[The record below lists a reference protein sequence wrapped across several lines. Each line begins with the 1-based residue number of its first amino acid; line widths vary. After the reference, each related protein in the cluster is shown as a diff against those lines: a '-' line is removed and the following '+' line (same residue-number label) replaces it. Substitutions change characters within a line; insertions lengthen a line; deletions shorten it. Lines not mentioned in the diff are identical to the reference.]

1 MADYDIIVV
10 GAGNAALAAAV
21 SARENG
27 ARVLVLE
34 KAPKNMRGGNTHWSG
49 GLFRFAYGEP
59 QNVKPLI
66 PEAEHQHENFYEGI
80 KPYSVEDFHED
91 LMRVTNGRTD
101 PVLSRVI
108 VENSKD
114 TVFWM
119 GEVGG
124 IEMEPA
130 ISVAAVRKGNG
141 FVWLR
146 GLVLRAVHEGVG
158 LSTSWF
164 NTCEKMGIEVRYE
177 SAALSLVL
185 NDGGRVCGVKVRDAL
200 GIRSISA
207 DAVILGCG
215 GFEANAQMRTQH
227 IGPLLGEAKV
237 RGTPHNQGDGLRMA
251 LDIGAMP
258 WGQWSGCH
266 ATPISADWGDFAPR
280 EMTDRSNRLSYPY
293 AVMINRAGRRF
304 VDEGE
309 NTQLMTYA
317 KFGRAILAQPGS
329 KAYQIFD
336 SSVVHLLEPRYSTSK
351 PISAD
356 SLPALID
363 QLDIDNKEQAKAT
376 LAQYNAAA
384 RLLPGQAVQLSGSVE
399 KNNRTETD
407 EGYESFNL
415 ADAAGKKS
423 ASSVNSVNSVNSASG
438 SSSSSIDFLKNF
450 DPTRLDG
457 LATQG
462 LDLNKTNWALPL
474 VKPPFVAYSATGGIT
489 FTFGGLRI
497 NEQAEVIGTDWRP
510 IPGLYACG
518 EMVGGL
524 YYDNYPAGTG
534 LVSGATIGRI
544 AGRSAA
550 LRKPLLDQPS
560 PGRAAPNGATSSGE
574 VSSAALMPQHDSA
587 PTAGRLEGW
596 VP

>member
-1 MADYDIIVV
+1 MADYDVIVV

-34 KAPKNMRGGNTHWSG
+34 KAPKGMRGGNTHWSG
-49 GLFRFAYGEP
+49 GLFRFAYGDP
-59 QNVKPLI
+59 HNLKRLI
-66 PEAEHQHENFYEGI
+66 PGAEDRHENFYDGI
-80 KPYSVEDFHED
+80 KPYTPDDFHQD

-108 VENSKD
+108 VDNSKD
-114 TVFWM
+114 TVEWM
-119 GEVGG
+119 SSVGK

-130 ISVAAVRKGNG
+130 ISVAAVRKGNSL
-141 FVWLR
+141 VWLR
-146 GLVLRAVHEGVG
+146 GLAVRAVHEGVG

-164 NTCEKMGIEVRYE
+164 RTCEAMGVEVRYD
-177 SAALSLVL
+177 SAAQALLVG
-185 NDGGRVCGVKVRDAL
+185 DDGRVGGVRVRDAD
-200 GIRSISA
+200 GMRSISA
-207 DAVILGCG
+207 RAVVLGCG

-251 LDIGAMP
+251 LAIGAMP

-280 EMTDRSNRLSYPY
+280 EMTDRSNRLSYPWS
-293 AVMINRAGRRF
+293 VMINRAGRRF

-329 KAYQIFD
+329 KVYQIFD
-336 SSVVHLLEPRYSTSK
+336 SSTVHLLEPRYATSE
-351 PISAD
+351 PVRAD
-356 SLPALID
+356 TIGGLID
-363 QLDIDNKEQAKAT
+363 KLDIDDKARAVAT
-376 LAQYNAAA
+376 IEQYNAAA
-384 RLLPGQAVQLSGSVE
+384 RVQGQAAVGDPA
-399 KNNRTETD
+399 K
-407 EGYESFNL
+407 
-415 ADAAGKKS
+415 A
-423 ASSVNSVNSVNSASG
+423 
-438 SSSSSIDFLKNF
+438 F

-457 LATQG
+457 LATRG
-462 LDLNKTNWALPL
+462 LDLDKTNWALPL
-474 VKPPFVAYSATGGIT
+474 SRPPFVAYSATGGIT

-497 NEQAEVIGTDWRP
+497 NAQAEVVGTDWRP

-534 LVSGATIGRI
+534 LVSGATFGRI
-544 AGRSAA
+544 AGKSAA
-550 LRKPLLDQPS
+550 LRLPVLDIAS
-560 PGRAAPNGATSSGE
+560 PGRAAERAGGDRAPSAGAAHGP
-574 VSSAALMPQHDSA
+574 ALD
-587 PTAGRLEGW
+587 EGW

>member
-1 MADYDIIVV
+1 MLNYDVVVV

-27 ARVLVLE
+27 ASVLVLE

-49 GLFRFAYGEP
+49 GLFRFAYGDP
-59 QNVKPLI
+59 QSVKPLI
-66 PEAEHQHENFYEGI
+66 PNAEEKHENFYEGI
-80 KPYSVEDFHED
+80 KPYSADDFHDD

-108 VENSKD
+108 VDNSKD
-114 TVFWM
+114 TVLWM
-119 GEVGG
+119 NTVGKV
-124 IEMEPA
+124 EMEPA
-130 ISVAAVRKGNG
+130 ISVAAVRKGNS

-146 GLVLRAVHEGVG
+146 GLVIRAVHEGVG

-164 NTCEKMGIEVRYE
+164 NTCEEMGIDVLYD
-177 SAALSLVL
+177 SAVLSLEV
-185 NDGGRVCGVKVRDAL
+185 NDAGRVCGVKVRDAN
-200 GIRSISA
+200 GIRTISA
-207 DAVILGCG
+207 GSVILGCG
-215 GFEANAQMRTQH
+215 GFEANAQMRTQY
-227 IGPLLGEAKV
+227 IGPLLGDAKV

-251 LDIGAMP
+251 MDIGAMP

-293 AVMINRAGRRF
+293 SVMINRAGKRF

-309 NTQLMTYA
+309 NSQLMTYA

-329 KAYQIFD
+329 KVYQIFD
-336 SSVVHLLEPRYSTSK
+336 SSTVHLLEPRYSTSK
-351 PISAD
+351 PIVANT
-356 SLPALID
+356 LEALIAE
-363 QLDIDNKEQAKAT
+363 LDIGDKVQAVET
-376 LAQYNAAA
+376 LKQFNAAA
-384 RLLPGQAVQLSGSVE
+384 RRQENSSGDPVDS
-399 KNNRTETD
+399 
-407 EGYESFNL
+407 
-415 ADAAGKKS
+415 
-423 ASSVNSVNSVNSASG
+423 
-438 SSSSSIDFLKNF
+438 F
-450 DPTRLDG
+450 DPTKLDG
-457 LATQG
+457 LATTG
-462 LDLNKTNWALPL
+462 LELNKTNWALPL
-474 VKPPFVAYSATGGIT
+474 NKAPFYAYSATGGIT

-497 NEQAEVIGTDWRP
+497 NAQAEVIGTDWRP

-534 LVSGATIGRI
+534 LVSGATFGRI

-550 LRKPLLDQPS
+550 LKKTLLDQPS
-560 PGRAAPNGATSSGE
+560 PGRGAQHGETATVAPP
-574 VSSAALMPQHDSA
+574 VHH
-587 PTAGRLEGW
+587 AGQVVAGQSEGW